1 MPFKNRKSNVDY
13 GSKSEYLK
21 VTRMGAHAINRRYTV
36 QEALNPKN
44 VAVVGASS
52 NPTKVGN
59 SVLKSLTSNPD
70 LKVYPVNPKLREVE
84 GLKVYPSL
92 SAIPSR
98 VDLTVIAV
106 PRDKVISAVKE
117 SVSKRTKGIVIIS
130 SGFREADDQAGPL
143 LQSELTKICTKTGVR
158 IFGPNIFGFVNVVS
172 NVNASFTPMFSS
184 LKKGHV
190 AVVSQSGGIC
200 HYLMHN
206 YIDDLG
212 FSYIIHVGNRCD
224 VDFPEVLSF
233 LKDDVHTQ
241 VITLYV
247 EGVDDARE
255 LYQAISETAKA
266 KPVIALK
273 AGKSAIADKAS
284 KSHTGSLSG
293 NYQLYRCAMKQAGA
307 VVVDSP
313 VELLD
318 LAKALTMF
326 RKVKSGGVAILAIQA
341 GLGFM
346 ALDIIEESGGVIA
359 KFKPETLEFLHEL
372 LPPIT
377 MRDNPIDIA
386 FSGLNIDVMESVLE
400 TIAKDESVGLILF
413 AYAAAPPTWTIPPEA
428 ISGIFGRIEKP
439 VMVVYSSTM
448 EDFRKFKAE
457 MEHLGV
463 PTYSSLE
470 RAAKIAAIISK
481 HSRQL
486 SAYKLG

>member
-1 MPFKNRKSNVDY
+1 
-13 GSKSEYLK
+13 
-21 VTRMGAHAINRRYTV
+21 MGMYTANRRYTI
-36 QEALNPKN
+36 QEALNPKS
-44 VAVVGASS
+44 VAVVGAS
-52 NPTKVGN
+52 NKPAKIGN

-70 LKVYPVNPKLREVE
+70 LKVYPINPKIQEVE

-92 SAIPSR
+92 SAIPSN
-98 VDLTVIAV
+98 VDLTIIAV
-106 PRDKVISAVKE
+106 PRDKVVSAVKE
-117 SVSKRTKGIVIIS
+117 SVGKGAKGIVIIS
-130 SGFREADDQAGPL
+130 SGFKEADDQEGSL
-143 LQSELTKICTKTGVR
+143 LQGELTKICNETGVR

-184 LKKGHV
+184 LKKGPV

-233 LKDDVHTQ
+233 LKDDVHTR
-241 VITLYV
+241 VIVLYV
-247 EGVDDARE
+247 EGVEAARE
-255 LYQAISETAKA
+255 LYYAISEAAKI

-318 LAKALTMF
+318 LAKALTLF
-326 RKVKSGGVAILAIQA
+326 RKVESGGVAIIAIQA

-346 ALDIIEESGGVIA
+346 ASDIIEETGGVMA
-359 KFKPETLEFLHEL
+359 KFKPETFKILHKL

-386 FSGLNIDVMESVLE
+386 FSGLNLDVMESVLE
-400 TIAKDESVGLILF
+400 AVARDESVGLILF
-413 AYAAAPPTWTIPPEA
+413 VHTAAPPTWTIPSEA
-428 ISGIFGRIEKP
+428 ISGLFGRIEKP
-439 VMVVYSSTM
+439 VIAVYSSTF
-448 EDFRKFKAE
+448 EDFRKFKSE
-457 MEHLGV
+457 MEHSRV

-470 RAAKIAAIISK
+470 RAAKLAAIISK
-481 HSRQL
+481 YSRQL
-486 SAYKLG
+486 STYRLD

>member
-1 MPFKNRKSNVDY
+1 MSV
-13 GSKSEYLK
+13 
-21 VTRMGAHAINRRYTV
+21 HAVNRRYTV
-36 QEALNPKN
+36 KEVLNPKS
-44 VAVVGASS
+44 VAVVGASN
-52 NPTKVGN
+52 NPVKVGN
-59 SVLKSLTSNPD
+59 SVLKSLTNNPY
-70 LKVYPVNPKLREVE
+70 LKVYPVNPKIREVD
-84 GLKVYPSL
+84 GLKAYPSI

-106 PRDKVISAVKE
+106 PRDKVISTVKE
-117 SVSKRTKGIVIIS
+117 SVNKGTKGIVIIS
-130 SGFREADDQAGPL
+130 SGFREADDQEGSL
-143 LQSELTKICTKTGVR
+143 LQGELTKICMETGVR

-172 NVNASFTPMFSS
+172 NVNASFTPMFSR

-206 YIDDLG
+206 YVDDLG

-233 LKDDVHTQ
+233 LKDDSHTR
-241 VITLYV
+241 VITLYI

-255 LYQAISETAKA
+255 LYHAISETAKT

-273 AGKSAIADKAS
+273 AGRSTIADKAS

-313 VELLD
+313 IELLD
-318 LAKALTMF
+318 LAKALTLF
-326 RKVKSGGVAILAIQA
+326 RKVKMGGVAIIAIQA

-346 ALDIIEESGGVIA
+346 ALDIIEETGGMVA
-359 KFKPETLEFLHEL
+359 KFKPETLRVLHEL

-386 FSGLNIDVMESVLE
+386 FSGLNIDVMENVLE
-400 TIAKDESVGLILF
+400 TVAKDESVGLILF

-428 ISGIFGRIEKP
+428 ISDIFGKVEKP
-439 VMVVYSSTM
+439 VMAVYSSTI
-448 EDFRKFKAE
+448 EDFGKFKAE
-457 MEHLGV
+457 MEHVGI

-470 RAAKIAAIISK
+470 RAAKIAAMISK
-481 HSRQL
+481 YSKQL
-486 SAYKLG
+486 STYRLC

>member
-1 MPFKNRKSNVDY
+1 MSV
-13 GSKSEYLK
+13 
-21 VTRMGAHAINRRYTV
+21 HAINRRYTV
-36 QEALNPKN
+36 KEVLNPKS
-44 VAVVGASS
+44 VAVVGASN
-52 NPTKVGN
+52 NPVKVGN
-59 SVLKSLTSNPD
+59 SVLKSLTNNPY
-70 LKVYPVNPKLREVE
+70 LKVYPVNPKIREVD
-84 GLKVYPSL
+84 GLKAYPSI

-117 SVSKRTKGIVIIS
+117 SVNKGTKGIVIIS
-130 SGFREADDQAGPL
+130 SGFREADDQEGSL
-143 LQSELTKICTKTGVR
+143 LQGELTKICMETGVR

-172 NVNASFTPMFSS
+172 NVNASFTPMFSR

-206 YIDDLG
+206 YVDDLG

-224 VDFPEVLSF
+224 VDFPEMLSF
-233 LKDDVHTQ
+233 LKDDSHTR
-241 VITLYV
+241 VITLYI

-255 LYQAISETAKA
+255 LYHAISETAKT

-273 AGKSAIADKAS
+273 AGRSTIADKAS

-313 VELLD
+313 IELLD
-318 LAKALTMF
+318 LAKALTLF
-326 RKVKSGGVAILAIQA
+326 RKVKMGGVAIIAIQA

-346 ALDIIEESGGVIA
+346 ALDIIEEAGGLVA
-359 KFKPETLEFLHEL
+359 KFKPETLEVLHEL

-377 MRDNPIDIA
+377 MRDNPVDIA
-386 FSGLNIDVMESVLE
+386 FSGLNIDIMEGVLG
-400 TIAKDESVGLILF
+400 AVSRDESVGLILF

-439 VMVVYSSTM
+439 IMVVYSSTI
-448 EDFRKFKAE
+448 EDFGKFKSE
-457 MEHLGV
+457 MENFGV

-481 HSRQL
+481 YGSQL
-486 SAYKLG
+486 STYRLG